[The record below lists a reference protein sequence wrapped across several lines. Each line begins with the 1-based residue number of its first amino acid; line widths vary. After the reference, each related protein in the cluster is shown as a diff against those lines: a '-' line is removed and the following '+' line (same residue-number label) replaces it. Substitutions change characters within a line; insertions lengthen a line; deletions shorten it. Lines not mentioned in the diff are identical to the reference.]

1 MGTVGGVSCRTRV
14 SSIPFF
20 AFCYSFTFFIKADI
34 GRTDLADTQFTSH
47 TDLKGP
53 HPYPLLQKGYPIHL
67 KNCISFPSGRGTFY
81 RNSVNWLMG
90 WMCSTV
96 DQRETKMLVT
106 TV

>member
-1 MGTVGGVSCRTRV
+1 MSCSLLGILMLMAKV
-14 SSIPFF
+14 
-20 AFCYSFTFFIKADI
+20 
-34 GRTDLADTQFTSH
+34 TDMQREKKRNGNGWWGIMSNEADTQFTSH

-67 KNCISFPSGRGTFY
+67 KNCISFPSGRGTLY